1 MVTLYWD
8 GTVYD
13 IDRFSSAW
21 LAWEKSGKT
30 APKTVAKAT
39 LTGYTDR
46 TWTQW
51 SDTIYAI
58 TVPVNAYASI
68 NIGFFRETEYN
79 TRVTSA
85 EAQQNF
91 VYVVKGNQISD

>member
-1 MVTLYWD
+1 MLF
-8 GTVYD
+8 
-13 IDRFSSAW
+13 RS
-21 LAWEKSGKT
+21 
-30 APKTVAKAT
+30 
-39 LTGYTDR
+39 YTDWN
-46 TWTQW
+46 WTDW
-51 SDTIYAI
+51 DDTDPIYAI

-68 NIGFFRETEYN
+68 NIGFFRETKYD